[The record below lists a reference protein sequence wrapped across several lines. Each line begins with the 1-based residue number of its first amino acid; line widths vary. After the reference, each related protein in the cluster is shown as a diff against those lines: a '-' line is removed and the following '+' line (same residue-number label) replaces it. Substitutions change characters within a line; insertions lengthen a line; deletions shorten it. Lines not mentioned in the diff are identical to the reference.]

1 MLEDTSVS
9 KRLLKSWGKRL
20 AKGQAPVIPVYVNG
34 SWMISVARGNKRAL
48 RVVVPGAANK
58 KAQ

>member
-1 MLEDTSVS
+1 MLEDTTVS

-48 RVVVPGAANK
+48 RVVVPSAAAK
-58 KAQ
+58 KA

>member
-34 SWMISVARGNKRAL
+34 SWMINVARGNKRAL
-48 RVVVPGAANK
+48 RVVVPSAANK
-58 KAQ
+58 KA

>member
-1 MLEDTSVS
+1 MLEDTTVS

-48 RVVVPGAANK
+48 RVVVPSDK
-58 KAQ
+58 KKQ